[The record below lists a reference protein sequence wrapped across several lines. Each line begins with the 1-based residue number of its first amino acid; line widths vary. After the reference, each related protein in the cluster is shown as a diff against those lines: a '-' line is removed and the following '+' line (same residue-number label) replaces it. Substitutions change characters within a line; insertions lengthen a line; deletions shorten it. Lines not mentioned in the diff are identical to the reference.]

1 MTAAEVFFDTNVVFY
16 LLSEDAAKADRAEEL
31 LAAGGRVSVQV
42 LNEFAAV
49 ASRKLGMGWTDIG
62 AILTQVRAVCPVE
75 PLSIETHER
84 GLAIAAR
91 YGLSVYDAMIVASA
105 LLAGCKELFSED
117 LQHGQIFERQLTVR
131 NPFN

>member
-31 LAAGGRVSVQV
+31 LASGGRVSVQV

-62 AILTQVRAVCPVE
+62 EILAQIRAVCPVE

-91 YGLSVYDAMIVASA
+91 YRLNVYDAMIVASA
-105 LLAGCKELFSED
+105 LLAGCKELYSED
-117 LQHGQIFERQLTVR
+117 LQHGQTFERQLTVR

>member
-31 LAAGGRVSVQV
+31 LAVGGRISVQV

-49 ASRKLGMGWTDIG
+49 ASRKLGMGWADIG
-62 AILTQVRAVCPVE
+62 EFLTQVRAVCPVE

-91 YGLSVYDAMIVASA
+91 YVLSVYDAMIVASA
-105 LLAGCKELFSED
+105 LLAGCKELYSED
-117 LQHGQIFERQLTVR
+117 LQNGQIFERQLTVR